1 MALAWVRAAVLLV
14 PAAGLGMWDL
24 LPSPQPQPQ
33 HRPSARL
40 QTSEAGSPHRGG
52 FWGQILQH
60 SNTNQGHQ
68 LQNSEIL
75 SVQKS
80 EPMVTMAS
88 ASVTPGA
95 GSQKLMKMVPE
106 SLRSLHTIYTQYED
120 YDDYEG
126 EEHGQLSQG
135 EPRNAAAHNNQADQV
150 LRTHQ

>member
-1 MALAWVRAAVLLV
+1 
-14 PAAGLGMWDL
+14 
-24 LPSPQPQPQ
+24 
-33 HRPSARL
+33 
-40 QTSEAGSPHRGG
+40 
-52 FWGQILQH
+52 
-60 SNTNQGHQ
+60 
-68 LQNSEIL
+68 
-75 SVQKS
+75 
-80 EPMVTMAS
+80 MVTMAS

>member
-24 LPSPQPQPQ
+24 LPSPQPQ
-33 HRPSARL
+33 HRPPARL

-120 YDDYEG
+120 YDEYEG
-126 EEHGQLSQG
+126 EEHGQLDQG
-135 EPRNAAAHNNQADQV
+135 NAAAHNNQADQV

>member
-1 MALAWVRAAVLLV
+1 M
-14 PAAGLGMWDL
+14 
-24 LPSPQPQPQ
+24 
-33 HRPSARL
+33 
-40 QTSEAGSPHRGG
+40 
-52 FWGQILQH
+52 
-60 SNTNQGHQ
+60 
-68 LQNSEIL
+68 QNSEIL

-120 YDDYEG
+120 YDEYEG
-126 EEHGQLSQG
+126 EEHGQLGQG
-135 EPRNAAAHNNQADQV
+135 EPRNAAAHNDQADQV